1 MPVPSDIQTF
11 ESSRPTGRDSTLMLV
26 QIELILKQDQPVL
39 RQILKPLGL
48 SYVQFARRL
57 EIDIAT
63 LEKYRR
69 GDRQFRFST
78 HQAKVLIDLLD
89 QVGLTLKDLPDDWII
104 EKPNRNH
111 IEPSI

>member
-1 MPVPSDIQTF
+1 
-11 ESSRPTGRDSTLMLV
+11 MLV
-26 QIELILKQDQPVL
+26 QIELILKEDQPVL
-39 RQILKPLGL
+39 RQILKPLDL

-78 HQAKVLIDLLD
+78 YQAKILIDLLD
-89 QVGLTLKDLPDDWII
+89 QVGLTLNDLPDDWII
-104 EKPNRNH
+104 ETQHRNKNHPKP
-111 IEPSI
+111 SAQ